1 MNKKSVAFKLLVSFV
16 CSIVSIALFSCGEES
31 GLGASIDTKSPTLT
45 ISYPD
50 AGVAVRDSF
59 ILAGDC
65 SDDKFISKVMVS
77 VKNLESG
84 VGYGNYLAKVSATQ
98 TSWQVTLNEYDPNNP
113 EYYNGWQLPDGK
125 YEVSVTAYDNAGN
138 NSGVSSRQFEIDNT
152 PPVFIISNPG
162 VVKSSNL
169 SASAYGS
176 LFTIEGTISDNHPIS
191 LMDVKIYS
199 KDGNLVSS
207 ETYEGSEIDFYRE
220 EDIATAGGSSVTIA
234 QFSDTA
240 TATAKNRYSQ
250 LHPSESGTE
259 YYYAQISLYDSA
271 KIFKNP
277 PVGSSRSAVELASDA
292 YGNSTSTVYLYDDVY
307 TSLMSAKKGLGLSA
321 ANLKDILS
329 GIDKS
334 ENAEAALSK
343 LTSSAKNTE
352 SEQNHLYF
360 SLNPMAN
367 PTYNVNG
374 FDFFKDNQLA
384 SAGNA
389 VSVTISSGLDGT
401 NIAPEIVKVWV
412 KKCSDKPSDKTAL
425 KSELEKL
432 NQKVI
437 DLEKQENEFVENS
450 TRISLSDT
458 DEWLLVYDY
467 SKHFDKGSSLTT
479 KTFSVTMPS
488 IKDFYDETENYIQLN
503 KFYVFGVTG
512 YDIEDVRFSHDT
524 IYGFEGNAAG
534 VPPTIVFDE
543 KPEILSIWKD
553 FSSPIF
559 SGTANVVTGGG
570 YVTELTAKLVVK
582 DESNS
587 NEIGTFSDTLIHK
600 DVNGELTW
608 ISSAAAALSWDEENA
623 KWKLDPSKLPGLAE
637 KFNSL
642 ALAGIHWLASFEISG
657 KSSSGHSAAVS
668 RDIHID
674 TIKPTVTLSSI
685 TPNVSGADY
694 FGNDSNTYLN
704 GKITVKGNVEEQN
717 LSDDDDSVCY
727 DIWASTNLNATLT
740 AGDSILQGLIEKSSE
755 LGLSAYGDG
764 NFDGKIGKQFSL
776 SIPFDTRAITK
787 YFHVFKNAASDA
799 KIQIELVI
807 TAKDKAG
814 NTGSCSSK
822 TLLTGDK
829 NFVIY
834 QETDR
839 PKISLGNANPDAAT
853 NLFGTTSNN
862 KLQISFEDDDS
873 VKLVFVTMYD
883 KDGNELPASKTSY
896 PANPYIDSPGKTTFS
911 LNYVLPKDEDVYK
924 VRIDA
929 YDENLTQTTLIDSNT
944 VWQKTIPAFFVTVDS
959 GAPTLS
965 VDSIQKYL
973 KTSDKITGTVS
984 PAVKN
989 FDNGTTISSKFL
1001 DSDLKELSPQPVVLS
1016 SVTNGSNWE
1025 IALGNL
1031 PGDVSKNYILEISA
1045 TDKYSQKNST
1055 NIRFMIDPIPP
1066 VIDGT
1071 KFVEKTVFL
1080 DVSKYVTLEANVS
1093 DGTDGSGIASFG
1105 YYVSSSNLAPA
1116 SYDSVQW
1123 TPLNQAA
1130 DCWRVSFDI
1139 SAIKNEDAVLYAFLA
1154 AKDNAGNTVIYNN
1167 SAKITVDKQ
1176 APSISVKKFGDDSAE
1191 VSERGSNSTNNP
1203 SASFNVVVTDTNA
1216 DSLSAT
1222 SGTGVSVGTASAI
1235 DGGKKY
1241 PVSVTWT
1248 GTAGNIEDS
1257 KEVKF
1262 TAKDSNNRTSEK
1274 SVVLKCDDY
1283 APRITVDSYS
1293 STFRAT
1299 SFSLTGTIKDANF
1312 TDGIEV
1318 WLVPVDSEKPL
1329 VAATAVTSSDV
1340 SKTGGTWRAVFSGA
1354 DDISYNIAIIAED
1367 SLGNKALYS
1376 TTPSATTAKTGTD
1389 VSKVKTVGNGSFL
1402 VDSVAPS
1409 LKASS
1414 VKIGKTADSAVVMEQ
1429 FYANGKSNIYIEG
1442 IATDVGSGVDKVYI
1456 GVAGK
1461 VSDTNKIETTLSD
1474 TGTSGEKKFSAT
1486 IDKSKITKTGTVYAK
1501 LVDKAGNSADI
1512 NLVAITF
1519 DNTDPEIQSYE
1530 FKDTTTGLKTPYK
1543 AYKSADNTYFIHN
1556 GDSHKFTL
1564 NGIATDNLGI
1574 ETVVLT
1580 VKQGTTEIS
1589 GIPENTGN
1597 TSEWKFED
1605 IDLSALSA
1613 SGTAT
1618 ITVTDKAGN
1627 SKTQDIA
1634 IKLDNKIPVG
1644 SHVFDSNGKDKFF
1657 RVGEAN
1663 GGVGGKY
1670 ESGTWGSDTTLRI
1683 RGYFDDD
1690 NGSGISM
1697 IYYKIT
1703 QEEPDEGSIKTFLAE
1718 YSNSAN
1724 FTSYFAPCAEKFA
1737 DVDVNGSTES
1747 VKSNFDEKV
1756 SGFKKGKN
1764 YLVLVAVDNVGNS
1777 AVDTLTYSE
1786 DNIKKYYSLNVDT
1799 DAPTA
1804 SHTKVDGKTEVST
1817 KLVNAE
1823 SDIVVEGTASDVVEN
1838 LVTSGVK
1845 KVELKVSG
1853 KGKKQDNSEVTV
1865 SWKTDASY
1873 TPTSSGALDGTWTAT
1888 IDKDIFA
1895 SVYTGNFSVQA
1906 VVTDNAGDSGN
1917 SATVNLF
1924 TISVDKKPPEIKLS
1938 SPNDADKTTTVIEVN
1953 KKINLSGTAKD
1964 GTSLPSDA
1972 ILAFQY
1978 ALKSAANLSDE
1989 NDTGWTSLTNA
2000 ANGHAGM
2007 DDFEISGDYTFEI
2020 KNLDTEAEGFSDEKE
2035 YYFRVKAKDAAGNIG
2050 YSNKVE
2056 VKVSQDTDRPVIK
2069 FENLTDLA
2077 TEAVPNPSPR
2087 FVLKYGTKSIVIAS
2101 VSDDDGIVGVND
2113 VIISETPYSG
2123 SGTLPS
2129 TSSYSPTN
2137 GTVTFTP
2144 QADNAA
2150 GKNVDGEKTCYIY
2163 VKDAKETKFYT
2174 TYKTDHTD
2182 DTKWIL
2188 STPKIKVNDASLGS
2202 DAVSK
2207 KFSYQSDSTPPT
2219 VGEIKAL
2226 AYKANGTTPNGGA
2239 RKATDGTTDYV
2250 DEQGNKIYDQF
2261 EAITASYILGGT
2273 EKQQV
2278 KFQIAA
2284 EDASGIE
2291 GIALEISYKTKAGAE
2306 QVLKLCSSN
2315 FADMAAQNYT
2325 VSGSLAP
2332 KNVAAGSNPAAV
2344 WTTGNLDFIKNAKT
2358 GSVTLKVMPYDKLGL
2373 IGSGNVTFMADNDG
2387 PEILVNNPLPT
2398 EQKTGI
2404 IEVNGTAID
2413 SSGAGTTAISYLVP
2427 TTAQKNSTDVTL
2439 AALTDWKGTL
2449 DSKSTETIWK
2459 FVFNGTDNENLIV
2472 YDKPESYA
2480 VEFSNNLY
2488 TIPLFLKAVD
2498 ALGNYTIKRDYSIKH
2513 NPEGDRPVTTLSYPT
2528 EANYRSE
2535 AEKYA
2540 VLGGT
2545 IGVTG
2550 SVTIPSGTTSPAAV
2564 YLQIADANGN
2574 FSASDKAKAK
2584 DTYLFTV
2591 LDSSSVTG
2599 INWETSKYSDAE
2611 KAAWWGIKA
2620 TLTSGTWRIDL
2631 NGNKKMDPSGNGTNN
2646 ICIRACGVNAEGKLG
2661 SWSEAYNV
2669 RIDNKAPTATVA
2681 VEKWTNNGTE
2691 LAIPNP
2697 TGKTKSA
2704 TMEYTAGMYLKD
2716 NWYLVLNI
2724 LDESGLYD
2732 EKGNSEHNYKFTV
2745 MEGDRELIRNTHYY
2759 MEASNNGKTGTEKTE
2774 GFKVYIPIAKQNP
2787 SYLYTISAYDKDT
2800 GNSHQFVGTYSFK
2813 IDNEAP
2819 TLGEVLVNGNPLS
2832 ASTKIKESEYVLT
2845 LKNSTRESGSGFNQ
2859 AVYYFMRKGNDVA
2872 TTGYS
2877 SAGYTTVSK
2886 KATLIDPVIPY
2897 SDSDPAITSE
2907 NYDNL
2912 SKSKVQMSTL
2922 TPVPIKQGSE
2932 TYYLY
2937 GKTIAG
2943 SQTDATSFTAT
2954 TATDITGN
2962 RHIRKGGLI
2971 YIDGTF
2977 HLITS
2982 LDAGKVT
2989 FKSNTDGT
2997 QTSAVLIY
3005 AQVVDNTYD
3014 ETVTDRIAN
3023 GGTGFAIDNDDGDGL
3038 PEKISQV
3045 SNDYTWSSTIHSTNM
3060 PDGPVSVVVLQFDMA
3075 GNVSGTTIDCTIA
3088 NNAPRVAK
3096 LYLATDLNNNSNFE
3110 DDEFETYSIIDAETE
3125 AKDIYTLDFS
3135 AKDSKGKLKYP
3146 AGVFTAKDKLAVVP
3160 EIVGGNKSIKLVAK
3174 KDADSTAAVTGSEA
3188 NLLAAIAGKT
3198 ATGTEKTGL
3207 TAAAGTQKYHITASN
3222 FSAAE
3227 ASNKFYAFVLENSVL
3242 SGLSD
3247 FDSNAETEDG
3257 RAKNEDKDGANKN
3270 FSFTFWDETDETTQG
3285 NNSQKA
3291 VVLVKGFS
3299 FDLTDGTSPKV
3310 VVNPFYWQNLNSNS
3324 VYGSS
3329 SAEKIGDLKGHIEL
3343 EKDLPDSFTT
3353 VKTGVND
3360 RDPKVSGKIT
3370 FSGTA
3375 YDEHSLASLK
3385 FTFSNGSVT
3394 PFPDVTIA
3402 TYDKANS
3409 VWKLYGTGGTKSVST
3424 AGYEASIS
3432 VVSTNA
3438 KGEKVDTYGVFDD
3451 KVYFGQKG
3459 HKIYWTLSIDTE
3471 KLGTVAAA
3479 TNMSLTVL
3487 ATDLAGNVTSTE
3499 SAKISKPETTPD
3511 YIPGSELS
3519 AENKYTVTDGTT
3531 NWPVY
3536 RMDVVPYVS
3545 KVYTKLAKNKNS
3557 NWSVYNRTALGHY
3570 PVQSVVSNVDETIA
3584 LNTKTSEDVILYGFN
3599 INHSSAKIVSG
3610 DKTFTVNNA
3619 TNALKIDNGTA
3630 GQLKFNVASLSSGI
3644 LNLTVSDL
3652 PIMNNINNNAAKGC
3666 ASENGTAY
3674 KNCYNHQSNGDT
3686 NNIQTDDIEFDVW
3699 EFNDRAAVPIN
3710 GLATGINMEVNQKTG
3725 MLNYAFANGG
3735 LYYSMGGKVSDT
3747 NYSSYYWAA
3756 DWDTF
3761 AGPCVG
3767 FHVDE
3772 LGYTYSVV
3780 SGGDTNN
3787 SGSVDKWDLYTS
3799 RWGIGPHNSGGTLND
3814 SSNTSGSFNALRL
3827 EEIALKTGSDKF
3839 AYSLMKYRFLSPEFA
3854 STVSGTNTNL
3864 YLVYY
3869 DALTNQIRFRA
3880 GTFSG
3885 DSKEQPA
3892 GFNDEYQGGNSSY
3905 YKTNNCQ
3912 IIATGSDGGTFTVA
3926 GGTKSVSAISGR
3938 GAGQYVDVAV
3948 VKNNAGKDVVCVVWY
3963 DADANSCKFSY
3974 TTDPIGNWN
3983 SHKGNE
3989 TAANWSAPV
3998 TVFDEG
4004 GEYCHIVSDKNNHL
4018 HIAAYAGNGDVMYA
4032 YLDDYTS
4039 TASTCTVDASGTV
4052 GEHLTL
4058 DVAVNSKGHSIPY
4071 IGYYTSAI
4079 KKPKYAYLVDNTT
4092 AATDQFNYAPA
4103 GVDSDERFTGAWEV
4117 AVVPTPSRMTTNRE
4131 DKVNIGLWKSSGVLT
4146 DSKING
4152 AVINSSRKNT
4162 LSGYDSTNW
4171 SKTYGNGTSNG
4182 VLGYQI
4188 SSSSGSCLETAQM
4201 R

>member
-1 MNKKSVAFKLLVSFV
+1 
-16 CSIVSIALFSCGEES
+16 
-31 GLGASIDTKSPTLT
+31 
-45 ISYPD
+45 
-50 AGVAVRDSF
+50 
-59 ILAGDC
+59 
-65 SDDKFISKVMVS
+65 
-77 VKNLESG
+77 
-84 VGYGNYLAKVSATQ
+84 
-98 TSWQVTLNEYDPNNP
+98 
-113 EYYNGWQLPDGK
+113 
-125 YEVSVTAYDNAGN
+125 
-138 NSGVSSRQFEIDNT
+138 
-152 PPVFIISNPG
+152 
-162 VVKSSNL
+162 
-169 SASAYGS
+169 
-176 LFTIEGTISDNHPIS
+176 
-191 LMDVKIYS
+191 
-199 KDGNLVSS
+199 
-207 ETYEGSEIDFYRE
+207 
-220 EDIATAGGSSVTIA
+220 
-234 QFSDTA
+234 
-240 TATAKNRYSQ
+240 
-250 LHPSESGTE
+250 
-259 YYYAQISLYDSA
+259 
-271 KIFKNP
+271 
-277 PVGSSRSAVELASDA
+277 
-292 YGNSTSTVYLYDDVY
+292 
-307 TSLMSAKKGLGLSA
+307 
-321 ANLKDILS
+321 
-329 GIDKS
+329 
-334 ENAEAALSK
+334 
-343 LTSSAKNTE
+343 
-352 SEQNHLYF
+352 
-360 SLNPMAN
+360 
-367 PTYNVNG
+367 
-374 FDFFKDNQLA
+374 
-384 SAGNA
+384 
-389 VSVTISSGLDGT
+389 
-401 NIAPEIVKVWV
+401 
-412 KKCSDKPSDKTAL
+412 
-425 KSELEKL
+425 
-432 NQKVI
+432 
-437 DLEKQENEFVENS
+437 
-450 TRISLSDT
+450 
-458 DEWLLVYDY
+458 
-467 SKHFDKGSSLTT
+467 
-479 KTFSVTMPS
+479 
-488 IKDFYDETENYIQLN
+488 
-503 KFYVFGVTG
+503 
-512 YDIEDVRFSHDT
+512 
-524 IYGFEGNAAG
+524 
-534 VPPTIVFDE
+534 
-543 KPEILSIWKD
+543 
-553 FSSPIF
+553 
-559 SGTANVVTGGG
+559 
-570 YVTELTAKLVVK
+570 
-582 DESNS
+582 
-587 NEIGTFSDTLIHK
+587 
-600 DVNGELTW
+600 
-608 ISSAAAALSWDEENA
+608 
-623 KWKLDPSKLPGLAE
+623 
-637 KFNSL
+637 
-642 ALAGIHWLASFEISG
+642 
-657 KSSSGHSAAVS
+657 
-668 RDIHID
+668 
-674 TIKPTVTLSSI
+674 
-685 TPNVSGADY
+685 
-694 FGNDSNTYLN
+694 
-704 GKITVKGNVEEQN
+704 
-717 LSDDDDSVCY
+717 
-727 DIWASTNLNATLT
+727 
-740 AGDSILQGLIEKSSE
+740 
-755 LGLSAYGDG
+755 
-764 NFDGKIGKQFSL
+764 
-776 SIPFDTRAITK
+776 
-787 YFHVFKNAASDA
+787 
-799 KIQIELVI
+799 
-807 TAKDKAG
+807 
-814 NTGSCSSK
+814 
-822 TLLTGDK
+822 
-829 NFVIY
+829 
-834 QETDR
+834 
-839 PKISLGNANPDAAT
+839 
-853 NLFGTTSNN
+853 
-862 KLQISFEDDDS
+862 
-873 VKLVFVTMYD
+873 
-883 KDGNELPASKTSY
+883 
-896 PANPYIDSPGKTTFS
+896 
-911 LNYVLPKDEDVYK
+911 
-924 VRIDA
+924 
-929 YDENLTQTTLIDSNT
+929 
-944 VWQKTIPAFFVTVDS
+944 
-959 GAPTLS
+959 
-965 VDSIQKYL
+965 
-973 KTSDKITGTVS
+973 
-984 PAVKN
+984 
-989 FDNGTTISSKFL
+989 
-1001 DSDLKELSPQPVVLS
+1001 
-1016 SVTNGSNWE
+1016 
-1025 IALGNL
+1025 
-1031 PGDVSKNYILEISA
+1031 
-1045 TDKYSQKNST
+1045 
-1055 NIRFMIDPIPP
+1055 
-1066 VIDGT
+1066 
-1071 KFVEKTVFL
+1071 
-1080 DVSKYVTLEANVS
+1080 
-1093 DGTDGSGIASFG
+1093 
-1105 YYVSSSNLAPA
+1105 
-1116 SYDSVQW
+1116 
-1123 TPLNQAA
+1123 
-1130 DCWRVSFDI
+1130 
-1139 SAIKNEDAVLYAFLA
+1139 
-1154 AKDNAGNTVIYNN
+1154 
-1167 SAKITVDKQ
+1167 
-1176 APSISVKKFGDDSAE
+1176 
-1191 VSERGSNSTNNP
+1191 
-1203 SASFNVVVTDTNA
+1203 
-1216 DSLSAT
+1216 
-1222 SGTGVSVGTASAI
+1222 
-1235 DGGKKY
+1235 
-1241 PVSVTWT
+1241 
-1248 GTAGNIEDS
+1248 
-1257 KEVKF
+1257 
-1262 TAKDSNNRTSEK
+1262 
-1274 SVVLKCDDY
+1274 
-1283 APRITVDSYS
+1283 
-1293 STFRAT
+1293 
-1299 SFSLTGTIKDANF
+1299 
-1312 TDGIEV
+1312 
-1318 WLVPVDSEKPL
+1318 
-1329 VAATAVTSSDV
+1329 
-1340 SKTGGTWRAVFSGA
+1340 
-1354 DDISYNIAIIAED
+1354 
-1367 SLGNKALYS
+1367 
-1376 TTPSATTAKTGTD
+1376 
-1389 VSKVKTVGNGSFL
+1389 
-1402 VDSVAPS
+1402 
-1409 LKASS
+1409 
-1414 VKIGKTADSAVVMEQ
+1414 
-1429 FYANGKSNIYIEG
+1429 
-1442 IATDVGSGVDKVYI
+1442 
-1456 GVAGK
+1456 
-1461 VSDTNKIETTLSD
+1461 
-1474 TGTSGEKKFSAT
+1474 
-1486 IDKSKITKTGTVYAK
+1486 
-1501 LVDKAGNSADI
+1501 
-1512 NLVAITF
+1512 
-1519 DNTDPEIQSYE
+1519 
-1530 FKDTTTGLKTPYK
+1530 
-1543 AYKSADNTYFIHN
+1543 
-1556 GDSHKFTL
+1556 
-1564 NGIATDNLGI
+1564 
-1574 ETVVLT
+1574 
-1580 VKQGTTEIS
+1580 
-1589 GIPENTGN
+1589 
-1597 TSEWKFED
+1597 
-1605 IDLSALSA
+1605 
-1613 SGTAT
+1613 
-1618 ITVTDKAGN
+1618 
-1627 SKTQDIA
+1627 
-1634 IKLDNKIPVG
+1634 
-1644 SHVFDSNGKDKFF
+1644 
-1657 RVGEAN
+1657 
-1663 GGVGGKY
+1663 
-1670 ESGTWGSDTTLRI
+1670 
-1683 RGYFDDD
+1683 
-1690 NGSGISM
+1690 
-1697 IYYKIT
+1697 
-1703 QEEPDEGSIKTFLAE
+1703 
-1718 YSNSAN
+1718 
-1724 FTSYFAPCAEKFA
+1724 
-1737 DVDVNGSTES
+1737 
-1747 VKSNFDEKV
+1747 
-1756 SGFKKGKN
+1756 
-1764 YLVLVAVDNVGNS
+1764 
-1777 AVDTLTYSE
+1777 
-1786 DNIKKYYSLNVDT
+1786 
-1799 DAPTA
+1799 
-1804 SHTKVDGKTEVST
+1804 
-1817 KLVNAE
+1817 
-1823 SDIVVEGTASDVVEN
+1823 
-1838 LVTSGVK
+1838 
-1845 KVELKVSG
+1845 
-1853 KGKKQDNSEVTV
+1853 
-1865 SWKTDASY
+1865 
-1873 TPTSSGALDGTWTAT
+1873 
-1888 IDKDIFA
+1888 
-1895 SVYTGNFSVQA
+1895 
-1906 VVTDNAGDSGN
+1906 
-1917 SATVNLF
+1917 
-1924 TISVDKKPPEIKLS
+1924 
-1938 SPNDADKTTTVIEVN
+1938 
-1953 KKINLSGTAKD
+1953 
-1964 GTSLPSDA
+1964 
-1972 ILAFQY
+1972 
-1978 ALKSAANLSDE
+1978 
-1989 NDTGWTSLTNA
+1989 
-2000 ANGHAGM
+2000 
-2007 DDFEISGDYTFEI
+2007 
-2020 KNLDTEAEGFSDEKE
+2020 
-2035 YYFRVKAKDAAGNIG
+2035 
-2050 YSNKVE
+2050 
-2056 VKVSQDTDRPVIK
+2056 
-2069 FENLTDLA
+2069 
-2077 TEAVPNPSPR
+2077 
-2087 FVLKYGTKSIVIAS
+2087 
-2101 VSDDDGIVGVND
+2101 
-2113 VIISETPYSG
+2113 
-2123 SGTLPS
+2123 
-2129 TSSYSPTN
+2129 
-2137 GTVTFTP
+2137 
-2144 QADNAA
+2144 
-2150 GKNVDGEKTCYIY
+2150 
-2163 VKDAKETKFYT
+2163 
-2174 TYKTDHTD
+2174 
-2182 DTKWIL
+2182 
-2188 STPKIKVNDASLGS
+2188 
-2202 DAVSK
+2202 
-2207 KFSYQSDSTPPT
+2207 
-2219 VGEIKAL
+2219 
-2226 AYKANGTTPNGGA
+2226 
-2239 RKATDGTTDYV
+2239 
-2250 DEQGNKIYDQF
+2250 
-2261 EAITASYILGGT
+2261 
-2273 EKQQV
+2273 
-2278 KFQIAA
+2278 
-2284 EDASGIE
+2284 
-2291 GIALEISYKTKAGAE
+2291 
-2306 QVLKLCSSN
+2306 
-2315 FADMAAQNYT
+2315 MAAQNYT

-2332 KNVAAGSNPAAV
+2332 KTDAAGSNPAAV

-2488 TIPLFLKAVD
+2488 TIPFFLKAVD

-2564 YLQIADANGN
+2564 YLQIADSNGN

-2954 TATDITGN
+2954 TATDITEN

-2982 LDAGKVT
+2982 IDAGKVT

-3222 FSAAE
+3222 FAAAE

-3257 RAKNEDKDGANKN
+3257 RAKNEAEDGANKN

-3394 PFPDVTIA
+3394 PFPEVTIA
-3402 TYDKANS
+3402 TYDNANS

-3471 KLGTVAAA
+3471 KLGTVVAA

-3570 PVQSVVSNVDETIA
+3570 PVQSVVSNVDESIA

-3710 GLATGINMEVNQKTG
+3710 GLATGINMEVNQTTG

>member
-1123 TPLNQAA
+1123 TPLNQAD

-2239 RKATDGTTDYV
+2239 KKTDDGTADV
-2250 DEQGNKIYDQF
+2250 LDSNGNKIYDQF

-2332 KNVAAGSNPAAV
+2332 KTVAAGNPAAV